1 MDAAMGMTIGE
12 AAARAG
18 VPPKTIR
25 FYESIGLIAPARR
38 TANRYRAYDEDAVRR
53 LRFIARARG
62 LGFALKE
69 VAALLALYG
78 DRGGRATT
86 SSAWRWTR
94 SRRST
99 ARSPS
104 WRRSA
109 PRLPISPSAAT
120 ATTGRSAR
128 FSTSSRR
135 RTTNCRFDLA
145 DRATMLASWAGASRT
160 PLARRDSR
168 WRVASRGDG

>member
-38 TANRYRAYDEDAVRR
+38 AANRYRAYDEDAVRR

-78 DRGGRATT
+78 DR
-86 SSAWRWTR
+86 
-94 SRRST
+94 RRS
-99 ARSPS
+99 SHDVK
-104 WRRSA
+104 
-109 PRLPISPSAAT
+109 RLALDQIAT
-120 ATTGRSAR
+120 LDRKIAELATIRASLA
-128 FSTSSRR
+128 
-135 RTTNCRFDLA
+135 DLA
-145 DRATMLASWAGASRT
+145 ERCHGDDRPECPILDELEA
-160 PLARRDSR
+160 PND
-168 WRVASRGDG
+168 